1 MFTRPVESVLKIF
14 QMQNESI
21 SEHLSNYT
29 HTHTHMKFNSLGKV
43 EIKIRLSIFV
53 FIVGE
58 SEQIEIL
65 LVVVHT
71 FHVSIYLSIY
81 LIIIRWHLHERNS
94 WNLFV

>member
-21 SEHLSNYT
+21 SEHLSNY
-29 HTHTHMKFNSLGKV
+29 THMKFNSLGKV

>member
-14 QMQNESI
+14 KMQNESI
-21 SEHLSNYT
+21 SEHLSNY
-29 HTHTHMKFNSLGKV
+29 THMKFNSLGKV

>member
-1 MFTRPVESVLKIF
+1 
-14 QMQNESI
+14 MQNESI
-21 SEHLSNYT
+21 SEHLSNY
-29 HTHTHMKFNSLGKV
+29 THMKFNSLGKV

-71 FHVSIYLSIY
+71 FHVSIYL
-81 LIIIRWHLHERNS
+81 IIIRWHLHERNS